1 MALLY
6 SLPTIILFL
15 LIGLLL
21 WGSYKAFR
29 YAFAS
34 KELAKGDF
42 PRRIAGSALGLLLL
56 SPLAYPFA
64 RDAYR
69 NHLCDTEGGGK
80 ISFNADNWKASH
92 PLEIEDIR
100 KVGHNWNQIA
110 PDTWRQLLN
119 SRFAEDSRNE
129 QRGLG
134 VMEQTYKL
142 VDVSTNEVV
151 AQWTS
156 FVGDPGGGR
165 GLPLP
170 SFGLPYGPSCSVGA
184 NDYFKLRSQL
194 AHLAEK

>member
-1 MALLY
+1 MPLIYA
-6 SLPTIILFL
+6 LPTIILFL

-21 WGSYKAFR
+21 WGSYKAFQ

-34 KELAKGDF
+34 KEWAKGNF

-56 SPLAYPFA
+56 SPLVYPFV

-80 ISFNADNWKASH
+80 ITFNPDSWKASH

-100 KVGHNWNQIA
+100 KVGHNWNQIT
-110 PDTWRQLLN
+110 PDTWRELLN
-119 SRFAEDSRNE
+119 SRFAEDIRNE

-134 VMEQTYKL
+134 VMGQTYRL
-142 VDVSTNEVV
+142 VDVSSNEVV
-151 AQWTS
+151 AQWTK
-156 FVGDPGGGR
+156 FVGDSGGGR

-170 SFGLPYGPSCSVGA
+170 SFGLSYGPSCSVGA
-184 NDYFKLRSQL
+184 SEYFKLRSQL
-194 AHLAEK
+194 AHLAKK